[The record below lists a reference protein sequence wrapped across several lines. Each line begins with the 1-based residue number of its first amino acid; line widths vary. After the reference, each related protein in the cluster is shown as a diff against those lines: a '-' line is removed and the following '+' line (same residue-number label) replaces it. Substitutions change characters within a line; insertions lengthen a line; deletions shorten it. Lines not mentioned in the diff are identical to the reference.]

1 MPLEVRVSK
10 RSEGVFAIAPF
21 GSIDSSTYIALDKEA
36 DAILTN
42 KPKVVVLDMS
52 GLDYTSSAGVRVI
65 FKLKK
70 ALVPWGGTVTMVN
83 LKPQIRKV
91 FDIINALPEL
101 NVFASI
107 EELDDYLDKMQ
118 KKETGGDPI

>member
-10 RSEGVFAIAPF
+10 RSKGVFAIALF

-42 KPKVVVLDMS
+42 RPKVVVLDMS
-52 GLDYTSSAGVRVI
+52 GLDYMSSAGVRVI

-70 ALVPWGGTVTMVN
+70 ALAAWDGAVTMVN

-118 KKETGGDPI
+118 KKETGGEPI